1 MKRIH
6 DIPLMLL
13 VLLASIIVACSSNDG
28 PDMHEPEPMPQSQPQ
43 PDEPAFSLEM
53 AAGTRTEGDDEDEG
67 VIPPSIHVF
76 VTTNDATTTNLFT
89 EGDFFKTTTG
99 WSSTA
104 SVKTGVTYY
113 IYGFAPSDIG
123 TGRLDYLGGETDYKS
138 GTKLTLTD
146 MTPVASSDV
155 GVVVGVHRIE
165 NLADASNLTASDI
178 TTGNFSYVGQDDGKN
193 YVCLKLSH
201 LYAALTIRGLVSVA
215 YDELRTIKIKK
226 MVLQSNYSR
235 PQAEITLTSGQGIN
249 GTIDWS
255 NFTSGSTTTTEAII
269 FESDETDNEAV
280 QPITLKTSV
289 QNICTGYLVGK
300 QEVMLVTT
308 YDIIDKFGNIVRH
321 NCTATN
327 HIDLSGLPSGEKR
340 ELTLMIDPTYL
351 YQLSEPD
358 PDSPTIKI
366 Q

>member
-6 DIPLMLL
+6 DITLMLL

-28 PDMHEPEPMPQSQPQ
+28 LDMHEQEPLPQ
-43 PDEPAFSLEM
+43 PHSEEPTFGLEM

-67 VIPPSIHVF
+67 VIPPSVHVF

-123 TGRLDYLGGETDYKS
+123 TGRLDYLDGETDYVLGS
-138 GTKLTLTD
+138 RLTLTD
-146 MTPVASSDV
+146 LNPVANSDV
-155 GVVVGVHRIE
+155 GIVVGVRRIE
-165 NLADASNLTASDI
+165 NLADASNLSANDI

-193 YVCLKLSH
+193 FVCLKLSH
-201 LYAALTIRGLVSVA
+201 LYVALTIRGLVSDA
-215 YDELRTIKIKK
+215 YDELRTIRIKK
-226 MVLQSNYSR
+226 IVLQSNYSK
-235 PQAEITLTSGQGIN
+235 PQAEITLTTGQGIN
-249 GTIDWS
+249 GSIDWS
-255 NFTSGSTTTTEAII
+255 NFTKGSNATTEVTI
-269 FESDETDNEAV
+269 FESDETDNDAV
-280 QPITLKTSV
+280 QPITLTTSI

-308 YDIIDKFGNIVRH
+308 YDIIDKFGNIVRQ

-327 HIDLSGLPSGEKR
+327 QIDLSGLPSGEKR
-340 ELTLMIDPTYL
+340 ELTLKIDPTYL
-351 YQLSEPD
+351 YQLTEPD
-358 PDSPTIKI
+358 PDSPTIII